1 MNTKPRK
8 EMVNNVNKAINNYKY
23 FVYSILYTNVEK
35 NKVVDIEIWET
46 DHQRLRPAE
55 GDWKSLKVFTKL

>member
-35 NKVVDIEIWET
+35 NKVVYIEIWET
-46 DHQRLRPAE
+46 DH
-55 GDWKSLKVFTKL
+55 